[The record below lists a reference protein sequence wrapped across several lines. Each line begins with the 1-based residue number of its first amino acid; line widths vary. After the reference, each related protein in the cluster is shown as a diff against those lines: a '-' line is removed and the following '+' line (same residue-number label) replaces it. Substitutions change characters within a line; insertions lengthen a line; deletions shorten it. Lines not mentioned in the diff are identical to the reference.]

1 MSDHDD
7 ISQAER
13 AMTDA
18 VRRMESTMHAA
29 AVARQIVEL
38 AGERR
43 KMLLSGLVVEH
54 LNADCSATESEHR
67 ARADARYKSGLLE
80 IANQT
85 AAADKT
91 IGKYELARHQY
102 EAARA
107 LAGRCGGTR
116 SLPTSPNP
124 ARGE

>member
-1 MSDHDD
+1 MSDNTD
-7 ISQAER
+7 ILAAEK

-18 VRRMESTMHAA
+18 VRQMEATMAAA

-54 LNADCSATESEHR
+54 LNEDKSSAESEHR
-67 ARADARYKSGLLE
+67 ARADARYKTGLQE

-85 AAADKT
+85 ADAEKV
-91 IGKYELARHQY
+91 IGKYELARHQW
-102 EAARA
+102 ESARSILSVRRA
-107 LAGRCGGTR
+107 QIGLT
-116 SLPTSPNP
+116 
-124 ARGE
+124 